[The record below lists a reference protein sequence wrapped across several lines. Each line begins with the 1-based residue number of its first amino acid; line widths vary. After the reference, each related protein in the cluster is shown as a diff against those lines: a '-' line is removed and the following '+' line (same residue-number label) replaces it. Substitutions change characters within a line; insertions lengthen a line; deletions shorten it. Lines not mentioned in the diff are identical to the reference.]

1 MSIFRLYHMT
11 GKIAICLVLV
21 VYAVVLYL
29 DTIGTYRF
37 SRLWVLPCQLAIRRN
52 V

>member
-11 GKIAICLVLV
+11 GKIAIYLVLV

-29 DTIGTYRF
+29 DTIDAHRF
-37 SRLWVLPCQLAIRRN
+37 SCLLVLPYQLVIRRN
-52 V
+52 M